1 MVFYVVTPLSTMS
14 LASPL
19 LRQVFS
25 AVKKALHAH
34 EESQTLFQFVPEAL
48 VACSTCANPASQFAD
63 LETVCYSTYDR
74 ILQPVERVM
83 SRRFFEHGEPVKR
96 YFQDPAYTLARPIHP
111 TVKYIKRSKAP
122 LDVVDAG
129 TFLHVGYGFSEC
141 GKWILC
147 ACVDQRGE
155 AHDLAVWLTQTQ
167 TPNPD
172 GEETDVEM
180 LTNEEYAVRKVW
192 DFACQF
198 AKRANVAWR
207 IVFSKLGSM
216 AIADLEGKLP
226 YFHFEWCT
234 YNVLSVDVVLSKG
247 NSGLHCASRC
257 ACHFALCRTGLA
269 LDVSSA

>member
-1 MVFYVVTPLSTMS
+1 MSFPAAFVASLTAPSRSNMVFYVVTPLSTMS

-25 AVKKALHAH
+25 AVKKALQAH
-34 EESQTLFQFVPEAL
+34 EEFQSVFQFVPEAL
-48 VACSTCANPASQFAD
+48 VACSSCANPAD
-63 LETVCYSTYDR
+63 LDAVCYSTYDR
-74 ILQPVERVM
+74 ILQPVDRVM
-83 SRRFFEHGEPVKR
+83 SRQFFEHGEPIR
-96 YFQDPAYTLARPIHP
+96 SYFQDPAYTLARPLHP

-129 TFLHVGYGFSEC
+129 TFLHVGYRFSEC

-155 AHDLAVWLTQTQ
+155 AHELAVWLTQTQ

-172 GEETDVEM
+172 ADEADVETF
-180 LTNEEYAVRKVW
+180 TNEEYAVRKVW
-192 DFACQF
+192 DFACNF

-216 AIADLEGKLP
+216 TIADLEGKLDP
-226 YFHFEWCT
+226 
-234 YNVLSVDVVLSKG
+234 
-247 NSGLHCASRC
+247 LHS
-257 ACHFALCRTGLA
+257 
-269 LDVSSA
+269 D

>member
-1 MVFYVVTPLSTMS
+1 
-14 LASPL
+14 
-19 LRQVFS
+19 
-25 AVKKALHAH
+25 
-34 EESQTLFQFVPEAL
+34 
-48 VACSTCANPASQFAD
+48 
-63 LETVCYSTYDR
+63 
-74 ILQPVERVM
+74 M

>member
-25 AVKKALHAH
+25 AVKKALQAH
-34 EESQTLFQFVPEAL
+34 EEFQSVFQFVPEAL
-48 VACSTCANPASQFAD
+48 VACSSCANPAD
-63 LETVCYSTYDR
+63 LDAVCYSTYDR
-74 ILQPVERVM
+74 ILQPVDRVM
-83 SRRFFEHGEPVKR
+83 SRRFFEHGEPIR
-96 YFQDPAYTLARPIHP
+96 SYFQDPAYTLARPLHP

-129 TFLHVGYGFSEC
+129 TFLHVGYRFSEC

-147 ACVDQRGE
+147 ACADQRGE
-155 AHDLAVWLTQTQ
+155 AHELAVWLTQTQ

-172 GEETDVEM
+172 ADEADVETF
-180 LTNEEYAVRKVW
+180 TNEEYAVRKVW
-192 DFACQF
+192 DFACKF

-216 AIADLEGKLP
+216 TIADLDGKLDP
-226 YFHFEWCT
+226 
-234 YNVLSVDVVLSKG
+234 
-247 NSGLHCASRC
+247 LHS
-257 ACHFALCRTGLA
+257 
-269 LDVSSA
+269 D